1 MPVALPFDIF
11 FTTLGTEHR
20 DQEGRMWLRQR
31 VKADAAGRE
40 VRTVLDLMGNASAR
54 LALPP
59 VRGTRYPAATLFWD
73 AAAPAQSDVAVG
85 TAEPVPVD
93 AWMKKVGSRYVVYQP
108 WFGRSLRSA
117 QISRVRG

>member
-1 MPVALPFDIF
+1 MPVTLPFDIF

-40 VRTVLDLMGNASAR
+40 VRSVLDLMGNASAR
-54 LALPP
+54 MALPP

-73 AAAPAQSDVAVG
+73 AGTPAQSAVAIG
-85 TAEPVPVD
+85 AAEPIAVD
-93 AWMKKVGSRYVVYQP
+93 AWMKKVGSRLVYYMC
-108 WFGRSLRSA
+108 
-117 QISRVRG
+117 VRGIGRG